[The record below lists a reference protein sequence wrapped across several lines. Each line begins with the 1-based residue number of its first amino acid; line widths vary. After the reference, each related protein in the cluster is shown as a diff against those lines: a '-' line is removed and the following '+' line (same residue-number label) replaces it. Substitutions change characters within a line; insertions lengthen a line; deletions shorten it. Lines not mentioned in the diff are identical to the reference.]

1 MKIIFRIDRLLAFC
15 ECLLAVCLFL
25 TLMGVLTVNILL
37 RNLAGS
43 SLPGTFDIAAT
54 LVLWLALV
62 GGSLALRDRRHI
74 KIEFLLRF
82 VPQHWRRRADLAVAL
97 FGVVVMGGLLV
108 TAVLFTGNE
117 IAIFGR
123 SGWTTVIFPLFFALA
138 AFRFALQFHAALSPR
153 HPYRPQWP
161 DHFTLKTPPAP

>member
-1 MKIIFRIDRLLAFC
+1 MKILLRIDRYLAAC
-15 ECLLAVCLFL
+15 ECLLAVCLFVA
-25 TLMGVLTVNILL
+25 LMGVLTVNILL
-37 RNLAGS
+37 RNLAGT

-82 VPQHWRRRADLAVAL
+82 VPAAWHHRADLAVSL
-97 FGVVVMGGLLV
+97 FGVAVMGGLLV
-108 TAVLFTGNE
+108 TAVLFTQNE

-123 SGWTTVIFPLFFALA
+123 SGWATVIFPLFFTLA
-138 AFRFALQFHAALSPR
+138 TFRFTLQAYGALSPR
-153 HPYRPQWP
+153 YSYRPEWP
-161 DHFTLKTPPAP
+161 ALFTLKTPPAP